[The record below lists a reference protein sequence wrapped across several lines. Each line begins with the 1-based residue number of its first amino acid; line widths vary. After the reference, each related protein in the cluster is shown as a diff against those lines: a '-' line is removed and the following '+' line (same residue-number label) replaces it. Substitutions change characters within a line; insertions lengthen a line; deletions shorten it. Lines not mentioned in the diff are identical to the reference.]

1 MGWWT
6 GRQHRSRAAAILT
19 LSRTLRGIDQ
29 AGLRQRAEAAR
40 WRAWSGPSGGW
51 TRPADRDAAFALVC
65 ETMRRHWGFE
75 LHAEQVWGALAMS
88 AGRVVQMQT
97 GEGKTATALLL
108 AAAEGFAGRGV
119 HVLTA
124 NDYLASRDAEL
135 ARPVLA
141 ELGLRVGCVTAG
153 LSPADRRE
161 AYQADVTYA
170 TAREVGFDHLR
181 DCLAKRRAGAGGALG
196 EVVHRAWNLA
206 VVDEADSLLIDE
218 GRTPLLIATRV
229 PLPARE
235 RALAHWSVQVAGE
248 LRPDIDYQYDR
259 RTRGATLTTAGALRL
274 LQHHRP
280 PALDGLAWRQVE
292 QQLEQSLTAR
302 LGFARD
308 RQYVVREG
316 EVAIVDESTGR
327 VLEGRRWQQGL
338 HQAVEAQE
346 GLAVTERTETTARIT
361 LRGLFAHYPRLAGL
375 TGTALGAA
383 REFRKTFDLR
393 VEVVPTHRPCLRQQ
407 WPERV
412 FMTLHAKREAIARE
426 VVRLRDAGR
435 AVLIGTPSVA
445 ASEGLERVLRDAG
458 LEVEVL
464 NCRAHAREAE
474 IIAQAGQ
481 PGRVTIATNMAGR
494 GTDIRVAPEVLACG
508 GLHVLATERH
518 SSRRIDDQL
527 VGRTSRQGEPGSC
540 QFWLSLEDELL
551 AQVPRESLA
560 VWRRRA
566 ERAQRAGGELP
577 ASFARL
583 FISVQH
589 EIERQ
594 HRRQREQLYRREQEV
609 ARMCWQAGLDPVL
622 DLPE

>member
-1 MGWWT
+1 MLRWWT
-6 GRQHRSRAAAILT
+6 GRQHRRRAEAILT
-19 LSRTLRGIDQ
+19 LARTLRGHDQ
-29 AGLRQRAEAAR
+29 AALRHHAEGVR
-40 WRAWSGPSGGW
+40 WRAWSGPAGGW
-51 TRPADRDAAFALVC
+51 AEAADRDAAFALVC
-65 ETMRRHWGFE
+65 ETLRRHWGFE
-75 LHAEQVWGALAMS
+75 LHVEQVWGALAMQ

-108 AAAEGFAGRGV
+108 AASEGFSGRGV

-153 LSPADRRE
+153 LRPSDRRE

-181 DCLAKRRAGAGGALG
+181 DCLAKRRAGAGGAPG
-196 EVVHRAWNLA
+196 DVVHRPWNLA

-229 PLPARE
+229 PLSARE
-235 RALAHWSVQVAGE
+235 RALAHWSVQLAGE
-248 LRPDIDYQYDR
+248 LRPEIDYRYDR
-259 RTRGATLTTAGALRL
+259 QTRGATLTTAGALRL

-280 PALDGLAWRQVE
+280 PALEGLAWRQVE

-338 HQAVEAQE
+338 QQAVEAQE
-346 GLAVTERTETTARIT
+346 GLAVNERTETTARIT
-361 LRGLFAHYPRLAGL
+361 LRGLFAHYPKLAGL
-375 TGTALGAA
+375 TGTAVGAS
-383 REFRKTFDLR
+383 REFRNTFDLR

-412 FMTLHAKREAIARE
+412 FLTLDDKRRAVARE
-426 VVRLRDAGR
+426 VTRLRGEGR

-458 LEVEVL
+458 LVVEVL

-494 GTDIRVAPEVLACG
+494 GTDIRVAPEVLARG

-518 SSRRIDDQL
+518 TSRRIDDQL

-551 AQVPRESLA
+551 AQVP
-560 VWRRRA
+560 
-566 ERAQRAGGELP
+566 G
-577 ASFARL
+577 
-583 FISVQH
+583 
-589 EIERQ
+589 
-594 HRRQREQLYRREQEV
+594 
-609 ARMCWQAGLDPVL
+609 
-622 DLPE
+622 